1 MSFQIPRYTAR
12 VQRSNE
18 MPGRRFS
25 VRKNAEP
32 FVRAELAKGE
42 VTSGLLSAA
51 GEFAAQRAEMIAT
64 SQYNEAAVSI
74 EEGMRQAMSDF
85 SKDGDVRNILDQKNK
100 WGQRM
105 KKLRAETLSTVQA
118 PSIRKK
124 VLHQFDLL
132 EVQNRF
138 SLKSVVD
145 KKIIALDQ
153 LGVNSRFE
161 SARLDLGK
169 LDVQISAYINKFVD
183 LKKDYDPGIAN
194 GRYNEEAI
202 NQSVLTLK
210 TDVAKDVV
218 SLYVGQDAERAFA
231 LMLGLEQVGKDV
243 PEGEEIYFERG
254 GDYTMFALSQIP
266 AEEAQDIIMEAFNDA
281 KAFTTFK
288 NQLDAKL
295 EADFKLVSS
304 SLQNSYTRF
313 TNLFDQNEMLT
324 KEDMLDIDL
333 RIPEIE
339 EYFETADTMSAAT
352 ARKFVTDHLYSI
364 GEVDEAFQNAINKDN
379 KELLKPK
386 GSSATETDEDVFKNL
401 LDAHVDGTLTM
412 DEIKENRSK
421 LSSADYKTFAGF
433 VLENRRRKLEKEK
446 GEQTA
451 AQARVDK
458 AFDSALRLAK
468 NKYQYDAL
476 SSLDAN
482 FATSSRAAYFKVS
495 EAMYELLRDSLRQ
508 GAESLTIDVINTTLD
523 KAVKDNEQ
531 LYFDDVKLNFE
542 NYVSTNISAR
552 YLTGLNFTFSQTP
565 NMIQEV
571 EDWFRTLTEDQR
583 GNDYIINQ
591 TSRVKA
597 RLKEFIKSGAFNA
610 PTPE

>member
-1 MSFQIPRYTAR
+1 MQIPKYTAR
-12 VQRSNE
+12 VQRTNE

-32 FVRAELAKGE
+32 FIRAELAKGE
-42 VTSGLLSAA
+42 ARSALFQQA

-105 KKLRAETLSTVQA
+105 KKLRSDVLSTVQA

-138 SLKSVVD
+138 SLKSVID

-153 LGVNSRFE
+153 LAVNSRFE

-169 LDVQISAYINKFVD
+169 LDVQISAYIKKFVD

-194 GRYNEEAI
+194 GRYNKEEI
-202 NQSVLTLK
+202 NKSVLQLK
-210 TDVAKDVV
+210 SDVAKDVV

-243 PEGEEIYFERG
+243 PEGEEIFLERG

-295 EADFKLVSS
+295 EADF
-304 SLQNSYTRF
+304 
-313 TNLFDQNEMLT
+313 
-324 KEDMLDIDL
+324 
-333 RIPEIE
+333 
-339 EYFETADTMSAAT
+339 
-352 ARKFVTDHLYSI
+352 
-364 GEVDEAFQNAINKDN
+364 
-379 KELLKPK
+379 
-386 GSSATETDEDVFKNL
+386 
-401 LDAHVDGTLTM
+401 
-412 DEIKENRSK
+412 
-421 LSSADYKTFAGF
+421 
-433 VLENRRRKLEKEK
+433 
-446 GEQTA
+446 
-451 AQARVDK
+451 
-458 AFDSALRLAK
+458 
-468 NKYQYDAL
+468 
-476 SSLDAN
+476 
-482 FATSSRAAYFKVS
+482 
-495 EAMYELLRDSLRQ
+495 
-508 GAESLTIDVINTTLD
+508 
-523 KAVKDNEQ
+523 
-531 LYFDDVKLNFE
+531 
-542 NYVSTNISAR
+542 
-552 YLTGLNFTFSQTP
+552 
-565 NMIQEV
+565 
-571 EDWFRTLTEDQR
+571 
-583 GNDYIINQ
+583 
-591 TSRVKA
+591 
-597 RLKEFIKSGAFNA
+597 
-610 PTPE
+610 

>member
-1 MSFQIPRYTAR
+1 MLIPKYTAR
-12 VQRSNE
+12 VQRTNE

-42 VTSGLLSAA
+42 ALSALFQQA

-64 SQYNEAAVSI
+64 SQYNEAAVAI

-105 KKLRAETLSTVQA
+105 KKLRSDVLSTVQA
-118 PSIRKK
+118 PSMRKK

-138 SLKSVVD
+138 SLKSVID

-153 LGVNSRFE
+153 LGVKSRFE

-169 LDVQISAYINKFVD
+169 LDVQITTYINKFKD
-183 LKKDYDPGIAN
+183 LAKDYAPGIAN
-194 GRYNEEAI
+194 GRYGQEAI
-202 NQSVLTLK
+202 NKSVLQLK
-210 TDVAKDVV
+210 SDVAKDVV

-243 PEGEEIYFERG
+243 PEGEEIFLEPG
-254 GDYTMFALSQIP
+254 GDYTMFALAQLP

-304 SLQNSYTRF
+304 SLKNSYTRF
-313 TNLFDQNEMLT
+313 TNLFDQNEMLSE
-324 KEDMLDIDL
+324 EDMLDIDL

-339 EYFETADTMSAAT
+339 EHFKTSDVMSAAT
-352 ARKFVTDHLYSI
+352 ARKFVIDHLYSI
-364 GEVDEAFQNAINKDN
+364 GEIDETFQNAIDKDN
-379 KELLKPK
+379 EDFLKPK
-386 GSSATETDEDVFKNL
+386 GSSKTETDEDVFKDL
-401 LDAHVDGTLTM
+401 LDAHVAGTLTM
-412 DEIKENRSK
+412 AEIKENRNK
-421 LSSADYKTFAGF
+421 LSAADYKTFTGF
-433 VLENRRRKLEKEK
+433 VIENERRKITQQQ
-446 GEQTA
+446 GEQTT

-468 NKYQYDAL
+468 SKYQYDAL

-508 GAESLTIDVINTTLD
+508 GADPLTIEKINTTLD

-531 LYFDDVKLNFE
+531 LYFDDVKLNFD
-542 NYVSTNISAR
+542 NYISTNISAR
-552 YLTGLNFTFSQTP
+552 YLTGLNFTFSKTS
-565 NMIQEV
+565 NMIAEV
-571 EDWFRTLTEDQR
+571 DAWFATLSEDQR
-583 GNDYIINQ
+583 GNDYVINQ

-610 PTPE
+610 PPPPE

>member
-1 MSFQIPRYTAR
+1 MKIPLFTAR

-18 MPGRRFS
+18 TPGKRFS

-42 VTSGLLSAA
+42 ARSALLQQA

-64 SQYNEAAVSI
+64 SQYNEATVAI
-74 EEGMRQAMSDF
+74 EDGMRQAMSDF

-105 KKLRAETLSTVQA
+105 KKLRAETLSTLEA
-118 PSIRKK
+118 PSLRKK
-124 VLHQFDLL
+124 LGNQFDLN

-138 SLKSVVD
+138 SLKSVID

-153 LGVNSRFE
+153 LGVNSRFA
-161 SARLDLGK
+161 SARMDLGK
-169 LDVQISAYINKFVD
+169 LDVQNTTYIKKFQD
-183 LKKDYDPGIAN
+183 LAKDYKPGIAN
-194 GRYNEEAI
+194 GRYNQEVI
-202 NQSVLTLK
+202 NQSVLTLQS
-210 TDVAKDVV
+210 DVAKDVV

-231 LMLGLEQVGKDV
+231 LMIGLEQVGQEV
-243 PEGEEIYFERG
+243 PKEDEIYFAQG
-254 GDYTMFALSQIP
+254 GDYAMFTLSQIP
-266 AEEAQDIIMEAFNDA
+266 AEQAQDIIMEAFNDA
-281 KAFTTFK
+281 KAFTSFK

-295 EADFKLVSS
+295 EADFKLVVS
-304 SLQNSYTRF
+304 SLENSYTRF

-324 KEDMLDIDL
+324 EEDMLDIDL

-339 EYFETADTMSAAT
+339 EYFKTSDVMSAAT

-364 GEVDEAFQNAINKDN
+364 GEVDETFQKAIDN
-379 KELLKPK
+379 DNDELLKPK
-386 GSSATETDEDVFKNL
+386 GSSKTETDEDVFKDL
-401 LDAHVDGTLTM
+401 LDAQVDGTLTM
-412 DEIKENRSK
+412 AEIKENRNK
-421 LSSADYKTFAGF
+421 LSTADYKTFTGF
-433 VLENRRRKLEKEK
+433 VIENRRREITKQQ

-458 AFDSALRLAK
+458 SFDSALKFAK
-468 NKYQYDAL
+468 SKYQYDAL

-495 EAMYELLRDSLRQ
+495 EAMYELLRGSLRQ
-508 GAESLTIDVINTTLD
+508 GADPLSIETIQTTLD

-531 LYFDDVKLNFE
+531 LYFDDVRLNFD
-542 NYVSTNISAR
+542 NYIATNVSAKRLTNN
-552 YLTGLNFTFSQTP
+552 NFTFSKTE
-565 NMIQEV
+565 NMLQEID
-571 EDWFRTLTEDQR
+571 DWFRRLPEDKR
-583 GNDYIINQ
+583 KNPLIINE

-597 RLKEFIKSGAFNA
+597 RINEFIKSGAFKQVS
-610 PTPE
+610 P

>member
-1 MSFQIPRYTAR
+1 
-12 VQRSNE
+12 
-18 MPGRRFS
+18 
-25 VRKNAEP
+25 
-32 FVRAELAKGE
+32 
-42 VTSGLLSAA
+42 
-51 GEFAAQRAEMIAT
+51 
-64 SQYNEAAVSI
+64 
-74 EEGMRQAMSDF
+74 
-85 SKDGDVRNILDQKNK
+85 
-100 WGQRM
+100 
-105 KKLRAETLSTVQA
+105 
-118 PSIRKK
+118 
-124 VLHQFDLL
+124 
-132 EVQNRF
+132 
-138 SLKSVVD
+138 
-145 KKIIALDQ
+145 
-153 LGVNSRFE
+153 
-161 SARLDLGK
+161 
-169 LDVQISAYINKFVD
+169 
-183 LKKDYDPGIAN
+183 
-194 GRYNEEAI
+194 
-202 NQSVLTLK
+202 
-210 TDVAKDVV
+210 
-218 SLYVGQDAERAFA
+218 
-231 LMLGLEQVGKDV
+231 
-243 PEGEEIYFERG
+243 
-254 GDYTMFALSQIP
+254 
-266 AEEAQDIIMEAFNDA
+266 
-281 KAFTTFK
+281 
-288 NQLDAKL
+288 
-295 EADFKLVSS
+295 
-304 SLQNSYTRF
+304 
-313 TNLFDQNEMLT
+313 
-324 KEDMLDIDL
+324 
-333 RIPEIE
+333 
-339 EYFETADTMSAAT
+339 
-352 ARKFVTDHLYSI
+352 
-364 GEVDEAFQNAINKDN
+364 
-379 KELLKPK
+379 
-386 GSSATETDEDVFKNL
+386 
-401 LDAHVDGTLTM
+401 M

>member
-1 MSFQIPRYTAR
+1 MKIPLFTAR

-18 MPGRRFS
+18 TPGKRFS

-42 VTSGLLSAA
+42 ARSALLQQA

-64 SQYNEAAVSI
+64 SQYNEATVAI
-74 EEGMRQAMSDF
+74 EDGMRQAMSDF

-105 KKLRAETLSTVQA
+105 KKLRAETLSTLEA
-118 PSIRKK
+118 PSLRKK
-124 VLHQFDLL
+124 LGNQFDLN

-138 SLKSVVD
+138 SLKSVID

-153 LGVNSRFE
+153 LGVNSRFA
-161 SARLDLGK
+161 SARMDLGK
-169 LDVQISAYINKFVD
+169 LDVQNTTYIKKFQD
-183 LKKDYDPGIAN
+183 LAKDYKPGIAN
-194 GRYNEEAI
+194 GRYNQEVI
-202 NQSVLTLK
+202 NQSVLTLQS
-210 TDVAKDVV
+210 DVAKDVV

-231 LMLGLEQVGKDV
+231 LMIGLEQVGQEV
-243 PEGEEIYFERG
+243 PKEDEIYFAQG
-254 GDYTMFALSQIP
+254 GDYAMFTLSQIP
-266 AEEAQDIIMEAFNDA
+266 AEQAQDIIMEAFNDA
-281 KAFTTFK
+281 KAFTSFK

-295 EADFKLVSS
+295 EADFKLVVS
-304 SLQNSYTRF
+304 SLENSYTRF

-324 KEDMLDIDL
+324 EEDMLEIDL

-339 EYFETADTMSAAT
+339 EYFKTSDVMSAAT

-364 GEVDEAFQNAINKDN
+364 GEVDETFQKAIDKDN
-379 KELLKPK
+379 EELLKPK
-386 GSSATETDEDVFKNL
+386 GSSATETDENVFKDL

-421 LSSADYKTFAGF
+421 LSSADYKTFGGF
-433 VLENRRRKLEKEK
+433 VLEKRRRKLEKEK

-508 GAESLTIDVINTTLD
+508 GADPLTIDVINTTLD

>member
-12 VQRSNE
+12 VQRTNE
-18 MPGRRFS
+18 MPGKRFN

-42 VTSGLLSAA
+42 VAASLFDTA
-51 GEFAAQRAEMIAT
+51 GEFAIQRRDMIAT
-64 SQYNEAAVSI
+64 SEYNEAAVSI

-85 SKDGDVRNILDQKNK
+85 SNDGDVRNILDQKNK

-105 KKLRAETLSTVQA
+105 KKLRSDVLSNVQS
-118 PSIRKK
+118 PSMRKK

-138 SLKSVVD
+138 SLKSVID

-153 LGVNSRFE
+153 LGVKSRFE

-169 LDVQISAYINKFVD
+169 LDVQNTTYINKFID
-183 LKKDYDPGIAN
+183 LAKDYAPGIAN
-194 GRYNEEAI
+194 GRYNQEAI

-231 LMLGLEQVGKDV
+231 LMLGLEQIGKEV
-243 PEGEEIYFERG
+243 PEGEEIFLETG

-304 SLQNSYTRF
+304 SLKNSYTRF
-313 TNLFDQNEMLT
+313 TNLFDPNEMLSE
-324 KEDMLDIDL
+324 EDMLDIDL

-339 EYFETADTMSAAT
+339 EYFKTSDVMSAAT
-352 ARKFVTDHLYSI
+352 ARKFVTEHLYSI
-364 GEVDEAFQNAINKDN
+364 GEVDEAFQNAIDKDN
-379 KELLKPK
+379 DELLKPK
-386 GSSATETDEDVFKNL
+386 GKSAIETDEEVFKDL
-401 LDAHVDGTLTM
+401 LDAHVAGTLTM
-412 DEIKENRSK
+412 NEVKENRSK

-446 GEQTA
+446 GEQTI
-451 AQARVDK
+451 AQSRVDK

-495 EAMYELLRDSLRQ
+495 EAMYELLRDSLKQ
-508 GAESLTIDVINTTLD
+508 GADPLTIEKINTTLD
-523 KAVKDNEQ
+523 KAVQDNEQ
-531 LYFDDVKLNFE
+531 LYFDDVRLNFE
-542 NYVSTNISAR
+542 NYVSTNISAKT
-552 YLTGLNFTFSQTP
+552 LTGLNFTFSQTS
-565 NMIQEV
+565 NMIEEV
-571 EDWFRTLTEDQR
+571 DAWFETLSAEQR

-597 RLKEFIKSGAFNA
+597 RLTEFIKSGAFN
-610 PTPE
+610 